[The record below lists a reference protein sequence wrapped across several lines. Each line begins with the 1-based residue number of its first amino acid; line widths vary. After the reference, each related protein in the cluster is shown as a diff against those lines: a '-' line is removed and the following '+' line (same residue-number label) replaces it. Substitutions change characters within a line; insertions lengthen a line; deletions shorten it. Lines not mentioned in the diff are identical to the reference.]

1 MFLEQFIHNNNLKFK
16 LNNVMMLSKSPAY
29 LLLTLLII
37 LFFAA
42 SANAQQ
48 IKEYDSIY
56 HTFNGYSGNAKFK
69 YYQDEEKRLIKNGD
83 FIFTSK
89 LLDTLHKNITI
100 NIRWYGNYSKNIKSG
115 SWKYEF
121 NTHEVENVL
130 VDNFDV
136 DYKLHSEKEMIQGNY
151 KEGRAEGKW
160 SLNKDE
166 FINGKRDNKLAEYNT
181 NFKNSKISG
190 PVEIS
195 YTEKGGN
202 IVLVKGNAE
211 NGLMEGEWLFEYTD
225 SEQQPVVEKRIY
237 KRGFLIRLEKRIRN
251 KIIGQI
257 DFPLSPQ
264 IKSYL
269 KNPKQKSEV
278 VNKPL
283 SLLFS
288 DGYPRNSELVNVQQR
303 GNDIIDTAIITLLKN
318 EENFMVNFGLPL
330 GTNRMHYELKRSEK
344 KILEEWPDVEFE
356 YRSRLNRLQTD
367 KDLNFLYN
375 EDETISMINAWLE
388 KQLRLMDYIK
398 SWNNILSRNEIIYYN
413 RNNESLI
420 EYTENLLAR
429 DTITYSGK
437 EKIIAYEQGELEE
450 KSFLFMIA
458 DNFKQRAIVADSLV
472 NLYENKIA
480 DLKLNDNISRLK
492 TDIQT
497 SQMQLDTLFNPE
509 IIPNEYKPL
518 YNKFQTNYLGES
530 FRNKYT
536 LLDNDTIFMQDRIRV
551 GDSLV
556 QDIRLIK
563 KIDAKLHEV
572 TKNRQIIDSLYTEY
586 VFDPFTFT
594 DKVPTRIKKKLYEV
608 VAEDVTAELLEKAEQ
623 ATTLIEAYNYINQL
637 ILVQQRLIFFHDK
650 ETSKIERRL
659 KKRAPLKEKLE
670 ILQI

>member
-1 MFLEQFIHNNNLKFK
+1 MFF
-16 LNNVMMLSKSPAY
+16 KSPAY
-29 LLLTLLII
+29 LVFLSI
-37 LFFAA
+37 LMLFNLDA
-42 SANAQQ
+42 SAQQ
-48 IKEYDSIY
+48 AKEYDSIY
-56 HTFNGYSGNAKFK
+56 HTFNGYSGKAKFK
-69 YYQDEEKRLIKNGD
+69 YYRDEEKRLIKNGD
-83 FIFTSK
+83 FSFTSK
-89 LLDTLHKNITI
+89 LLDTLQKNVTI
-100 NIRWYGNYSKNIKSG
+100 NIRWYGNYSKNVKNG

-151 KEGRAEGKW
+151 KNGRAEGKW
-160 SLNKDE
+160 SLNKDG
-166 FINGKRDNKLAEYNT
+166 FINGKRENKLAEYSAD
-181 NFKNSKISG
+181 FKSSKISG
-190 PVEIS
+190 PIEIS
-195 YTEKGGN
+195 YTEEGGN
-202 IVLVKGNAE
+202 IALVKGNAV
-211 NGLMEGEWLFEYTD
+211 NGLMEGEWVFEYTD
-225 SEQQPVVEKRIY
+225 SEQQPVVETRTY
-237 KRGFLIRLEKRIRN
+237 KKGFLTRLEKSIRN
-251 KIIGQI
+251 TVVDEI

-264 IKSYL
+264 IESYL
-269 KNPKQKSEV
+269 KNPRQKSEV

-288 DGYPRNSELVNVQQR
+288 DGYPRNSKLVNVQER
-303 GNDIIDTAIITLLKN
+303 GNNIINTAIITLLKN
-318 EENFMVNFGLPL
+318 EEDFMVKFGLPL
-330 GTNRMHYELKRSEK
+330 GTNRMHYELKRNEK

-413 RNNESLI
+413 RNNEALI
-420 EYTENLLAR
+420 EYTENLLAE
-429 DTITYSGK
+429 DTLTYSGK
-437 EKIIAYEQGELEE
+437 QEVITYKQGDLEE

-458 DNFKQRAIVADSLV
+458 DNFKQRAIVADSMV
-472 NLYENKIA
+472 NLYENKIE

-497 SQMQLDTLFNPE
+497 SQIQLDTVFNPD
-509 IIPNEYKPL
+509 IIPSEYKSL
-518 YNKFQTNYLGES
+518 YDKFRTNYLGES
-530 FRNKYT
+530 FRDKYT
-536 LLDNDTIFMQDRIRV
+536 LLDNDTIFMEDRIRV

-556 QDIRLIK
+556 QDIRLIQ

-594 DKVPTRIKKKLYEV
+594 DKVPTRTKKKLYEIA
-608 VAEDVTAELLEKAEQ
+608 AEDVTTELLEKAE
-623 ATTLIEAYNYINQL
+623 AANTLLEAYNHINRL

-659 KKRAPLKEKLE
+659 KKRASLEEKLE